1 MRAEDPF
8 QSGLQR
14 MSDHQLDFDRESRTG
29 VPEAILA
36 AGKSAAQILAIVQSV
51 TDVGGRMLITRL
63 DEEKAGLVL
72 RHADH
77 VRYDAHSQT
86 AQIGEARPVAALPS
100 VAVVAAGT
108 SDLLVAREA
117 ARTLEFLGEGSIVL
131 PDVGVAGLWRLTA
144 RLEEIR
150 ACPVVI
156 AVAGMEGALFSVL
169 AGLVEAPVIA
179 VPTSVGYGV
188 ALGGR
193 AALSSALAS
202 CSPGIV
208 VVNID
213 NGFGAAAA
221 AVKILNAGRR
231 MIA

>member
-1 MRAEDPF
+1 
-8 QSGLQR
+8 
-14 MSDHQLDFDRESRTG
+14 
-29 VPEAILA
+29 
-36 AGKSAAQILAIVQSV
+36 
-51 TDVGGRMLITRL
+51 
-63 DEEKAGLVL
+63 
-72 RHADH
+72 
-77 VRYDAHSQT
+77 
-86 AQIGEARPVAALPS
+86 
-100 VAVVAAGT
+100 
-108 SDLLVAREA
+108 
-117 ARTLEFLGEGSIVL
+117 
-131 PDVGVAGLWRLTA
+131 
-144 RLEEIR
+144 
-150 ACPVVI
+150 
-156 AVAGMEGALFSVL
+156 
-169 AGLVEAPVIA
+169 